1 MVVEVVGF
9 LGGLWSGTNTCER
22 VCVKRYDERGML
34 GGDMLLGDMLGEDV
48 LGGDV
53 LRSGYVERGVLRG
66 MMLGGSILLRGQVLR
81 RGGWVYV
88 LRRGGWV
95 PIGTP

>member
-1 MVVEVVGF
+1 M
-9 LGGLWSGTNTCER
+9 
-22 VCVKRYDERGML
+22 
-34 GGDMLLGDMLGEDV
+34 
-48 LGGDV
+48 

-95 PIGTP
+95 YVLRRGGWVPIGTP